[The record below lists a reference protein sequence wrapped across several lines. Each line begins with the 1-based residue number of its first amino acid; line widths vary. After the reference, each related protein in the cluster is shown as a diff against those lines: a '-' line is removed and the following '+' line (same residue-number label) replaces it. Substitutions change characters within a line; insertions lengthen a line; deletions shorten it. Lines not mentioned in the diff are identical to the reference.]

1 MPFYIQPDNPTV
13 LPWITDVSRLFC
25 VFRFPSVISNE
36 CSISW
41 RHDSEVKFRLHIVS
55 SVDTVVS
62 TIQSSKRKRE
72 RVCFPASKKLES
84 QIA

>member
-55 SVDTVVS
+55 VRYKVQYKVVS
-62 TIQSSKRKRE
+62 AE
-72 RVCFPASKKLES
+72 ES
-84 QIA
+84 MFVF